1 MKPSSKTPLI
11 IGVAILIFTSL
22 GLVGIGYTFYQN
34 ETAQE
39 ETPPIANDNDPLEQ
53 LKKEKNINTVPV
65 TEPEGSSPGI
75 DSDNQ
80 GIPTGTYSEPPE
92 AAIGSSE
99 PIDEPIES
107 RPIDRSFDSSVER
120 NRISQQRFDTA
131 TPDYNRPSSSNNFN
145 RTNDNSLID
154 SLEDDEILENP
165 ITDTEDS
172 IITPSLIESPLDNSN

>member
-1 MKPSSKTPLI
+1 MKQSSKTPLI
-11 IGVAILIFTSL
+11 IGVIILTFTSL

-39 ETPPIANDNDPLEQ
+39 ETQPIANDNDPLEQ
-53 LKKEKNINTVPV
+53 LKKEKNIITVPV
-65 TEPEGSSPGI
+65 TEPGGSSPGI
-75 DSDNQ
+75 DSDG

-99 PIDEPIES
+99 PIHEPIQS

-120 NRISQQRFDTA
+120 NRISQQRFNST

-145 RTNDNSLID
+145 RTDDNSLID